1 MRAKAVS
8 STLAGLS
15 KTVGRLTAPHLS
27 PHHSGPAVIQNRPV
41 LGVLEPHLDSK
52 HDGPG
57 IVCGLLVR
65 HSTSRL
71 VWETH
76 YQDSVSVALQC
87 VFALSGFRQK
97 AQEAGEK
104 KIMLESHKSNFK
116 TVAHK
121 VSITCPSRSSVI
133 VMIIFLFPSLKS
145 TDRLPTLLPLTA

>member
-1 MRAKAVS
+1 M
-8 STLAGLS
+8 
-15 KTVGRLTAPHLS
+15 
-27 PHHSGPAVIQNRPV
+27 
-41 LGVLEPHLDSK
+41 DSK

-76 YQDSVSVALQC
+76 YQDSVSVAFQY

-97 AQEAGEK
+97 AQEAGEEK
-104 KIMLESHKSNFK
+104 KIMLENHKSNFK

-145 TDRLPTLLPLTA
+145 ADCLPTLLLLTA